1 MHIILAF
8 VLTTLLSLPSQAQI
22 FQCSPGVYTDKP
34 CEGGAKV
41 ATAQDAKWAG
51 GKLDFQMHLKH
62 YTVHG
67 NSYHQV
73 FANMMQAGPFQ
84 GFARWQVLKTY
95 DAKPAGKGCTLEN
108 LVITIRGEILMPEW
122 AEKSSAPSA
131 DQAYWNE
138 SYKGLKLHEDGH
150 IQHGKEFAVLLKER
164 LLGLGVVPCAELD
177 ARANQTHST
186 LYSNLQARDAEYDRR
201 TSHGL
206 RQNNPQ

>member
-1 MHIILAF
+1 MHLLLAF
-8 VLTTLLSLPSQAQI
+8 AMSALLSLPIRAQV

-41 ATAQDAKWAG
+41 ATAKDAKWAG

-67 NSYHQV
+67 DSYHQV
-73 FANMMQAGPFQ
+73 FANM
-84 GFARWQVLKTY
+84 
-95 DAKPAGKGCTLEN
+95 
-108 LVITIRGEILMPEW
+108 
-122 AEKSSAPSA
+122 
-131 DQAYWNE
+131 
-138 SYKGLKLHEDGH
+138 LHEDGH
-150 IQHGKEFAVLLKER
+150 IQHGKEFAILLKER

-177 ARANQTHST
+177 ARADQTHNT

-206 RQNNPQ
+206 RQHNQQ